1 MRDVLPGLQAGV
13 SLQQACELMT
23 QAFRA
28 AGIDDPQAD
37 ARILAAHALGLTR
50 AQIISQGGRKLDQ
63 RETDAIAA
71 RATRRLAR
79 EPVSRILGAR
89 EFWGLDLAIDSSVLD
104 PRPDTETVI
113 EAALDWIATRHLKN
127 EKLRILDIG
136 VGSGALLLALLSEL
150 PAANGVATDKSFA
163 ALKLARSN
171 ARRLGFV
178 ERCAFVACNFTDALR
193 GPFDLIVSNPP
204 YIASGEIPGLAPE
217 VRDHDPPIALDGG
230 ADGLAAYRAIASDAL
245 RLLAP
250 RGRLVVELG
259 QGQAENVSAIV
270 CAAGLSI
277 ETPIHRDLGGVNRA
291 LCAAAP

>member
-1 MRDVLPGLQAGV
+1 MRDVLPGLQVGV

-50 AQIISQGGRKLDQ
+50 AQIISQGRHKLDQ
-63 RETDAIAA
+63 REIDAIAA

-79 EPVSRILGAR
+79 EPVSRILGTR
-89 EFWGLDLAIDSSVLD
+89 EFWGLELTIDPSVLD

-150 PAANGVATDKSFA
+150 PAANGVATDKSIA
-163 ALKLARSN
+163 ALKLARGN
-171 ARRLGFV
+171 ARRLGFA
-178 ERCAFVACNFTDALR
+178 ERCTFVACNFTDALR

-217 VRDHDPPIALDGG
+217 VRDHDPLIALDGG

-259 QGQAENVSAIV
+259 QGQAESVGAILRS
-270 CAAGLSI
+270 AGLSI

>member
-1 MRDVLPGLQAGV
+1 MLPGLKAGV

-28 AGIDDPQAD
+28 AGIDNPQAD

-50 AQIISQGGRKLDQ
+50 AQVISQGGRKLDQ

-71 RATRRLAR
+71 RAARRLAR
-79 EPVSRILGAR
+79 EPVSRILGSR
-89 EFWGLDLAIDSSVLD
+89 EFWGLELTIDPSVLD

-150 PAANGVATDKSFA
+150 PTASGVATDKSIA
-163 ALKLARSN
+163 ALKLARGN
-171 ARRLGFV
+171 AQRLGFA
-178 ERCAFVACNFTDALR
+178 ERCTFVACNFTDALR

-217 VRDHDPPIALDGG
+217 VRDHDPLIALDGG
-230 ADGLAAYRAIASDAL
+230 ADGLAVYRAIASDAR
-245 RLLAP
+245 RLLVP

-259 QGQAENVSAIV
+259 QGQAESVGAIV
-270 CAAGLSI
+270 RSAGLSI